1 MGGESRSGQAPPS
14 GMPSRHHDAA
24 RDSAPTDASFRGL
37 LEAAPDAM
45 IVVGAGGTI
54 SIANGQ
60 AASLFGYSREELV
73 GMRVE
78 DLVPERFA
86 DVHRGH
92 RDDYFDD
99 PHPRAMA
106 AGLDLHARRKDGS
119 EFPVEVTLSPI
130 ETGDGTLVTAAI
142 RDITGRRNAEAKFR
156 GLLEAAPDA
165 MIVVD
170 AEGSISLV
178 NAQTERMF
186 GYSRE
191 ELVGQSLERLVPA
204 YFEGG
209 SFRDASLRPIA
220 SPLDLQARSK
230 DGREFPVEV
239 NLSPLETEDGT
250 LVTAAIRDITER
262 REAEAELRHLAALV
276 GSSEE
281 AIVGETIGGTI
292 RSWNRGAERLYGYSA
307 EEVIG
312 RPVSLLVPEERR
324 QELESILERVAH
336 GERIEHHETVRRHK
350 NGADI
355 DVTLSV
361 SPVIGPDGRVDGAA
375 AISRDNTERKRY
387 EARLRFLADHDV
399 LTGLFNRRRFT
410 QELAHQIELSDRY
423 EAGGA
428 VLLLDLDNFKE
439 INDSLGH
446 GAGDEAVRAV
456 ALVLQRR
463 LRSSDIVAR
472 LGGDEFAI
480 LLPQA
485 DAESARAV
493 ASDLVQ
499 ALRSHPFFVAG
510 RRVRITT
517 SIGAAVFQPGEEHD
531 AETLL
536 ASADIAMYEAKQA
549 GRDGVSVYSP
559 ADRPQAVLEARL
571 SWPDRIRTS
580 LQTSSFSLWLQ
591 PIQDLRSGRIS
602 QFEVLVRMRNHDG
615 RPIPPGAFLAAA
627 ERSGLIVD
635 LDRWV
640 IRRAIELA
648 ARDDAFGPDTDL
660 EVNISG
666 RSIGDAELPAMIEA
680 TIAEHGVDPGRLIFE
695 VTETA
700 AIANMAEARAFASTL
715 TRLGCRFALD
725 DFGAGF
731 GSFYYLKHLPL
742 DFLKIDG
749 DFVRHLPI
757 SDVDQVLVRG
767 MVEVAR
773 GLGVKTVAEF
783 VEDQATLE
791 LLRDYGVDL
800 AQGFHV
806 GPPQPAPRS
815 GPTPPSV
822 PSAQLDAANGGPRAA
837 RSSNGR
843 RGRPR

>member
-1 MGGESRSGQAPPS
+1 
-14 GMPSRHHDAA
+14 
-24 RDSAPTDASFRGL
+24 
-37 LEAAPDAM
+37 
-45 IVVGAGGTI
+45 
-54 SIANGQ
+54 
-60 AASLFGYSREELV
+60 
-73 GMRVE
+73 
-78 DLVPERFA
+78 
-86 DVHRGH
+86 
-92 RDDYFDD
+92 
-99 PHPRAMA
+99 
-106 AGLDLHARRKDGS
+106 
-119 EFPVEVTLSPI
+119 
-130 ETGDGTLVTAAI
+130 
-142 RDITGRRNAEAKFR
+142 
-156 GLLEAAPDA
+156 

-191 ELVGQSLERLVPA
+191 ELVGQSIECLVPA

-209 SFRDASLRPIA
+209 SFRDASMHPIA
-220 SPLDLQARSK
+220 SPLDLQARRK

-262 REAEAELRHLAALV
+262 RQAEAELRHLAALV
-276 GSSEE
+276 GSSDE

-312 RPVSLLVPEERR
+312 RPVSVLVPEERR

-350 NGADI
+350 NGAAI

-387 EARLRFLADHDV
+387 EARLRFLADHDA
-399 LTGLFNRRRFT
+399 LTGLFNRRRFM

-463 LRSSDIVAR
+463 LRSSDVVAR

-485 DAESARAV
+485 DEESARAV

-517 SIGAAVFQPGEEHD
+517 SVGAAVFQPGEEHD

-536 ASADIAMYEAKQA
+536 ASADIAMYETKKA
-549 GRDGVSVYSP
+549 GRDGISVYSP

-591 PIQDLRSGRIS
+591 PIQDLRSGRIA
-602 QFEVLVRMRNHDG
+602 QFEVLVRMRDPDG
-615 RPIPPGAFLAAA
+615 GPIPPGAFLAAA

-635 LDRWV
+635 LDRWM
-640 IRRAIELA
+640 IRRSIELV
-648 ARDDAFGPDTDL
+648 AREDAFGPDTDL
-660 EVNISG
+660 EVNVSG
-666 RSIGDAELPAMIEA
+666 RSIGDTELPAMIEA

-749 DFVRHLPI
+749 DFVRHLPT
-757 SDVDQVLVRG
+757 SEVDQVLVRG

-806 GPPQPAPRS
+806 GPPRPAHRDEDVR
-815 GPTPPSV
+815 PS
-822 PSAQLDAANGGPRAA
+822 STQLRAANGGRRAT

-843 RGRPR
+843 GSRLR

>member
-14 GMPSRHHDAA
+14 GMPSRHDDAA
-24 RDSAPTDASFRGL
+24 RASVPTDASFRGL
-37 LEAAPDAM
+37 LEAAPDAL
-45 IVVGAGGTI
+45 IVVGVGGTI

-60 AASLFGYSREELV
+60 AGRLFGYSREELI

-78 DLVPERFA
+78 ELVPERFA

-92 RDDYFDD
+92 RDDYLDD
-99 PHPRAMA
+99 PRPRAMGT
-106 AGLDLHARRKDGS
+106 GLDLHARRKDGS

-130 ETGDGTLVTAAI
+130 ETA
-142 RDITGRRNAEAKFR
+142 
-156 GLLEAAPDA
+156 
-165 MIVVD
+165 
-170 AEGSISLV
+170 
-178 NAQTERMF
+178 
-186 GYSRE
+186 
-191 ELVGQSLERLVPA
+191 
-204 YFEGG
+204 
-209 SFRDASLRPIA
+209 
-220 SPLDLQARSK
+220 
-230 DGREFPVEV
+230 
-239 NLSPLETEDGT
+239 DGT

-262 REAEAELRHLAALV
+262 RQAEAELRHLAALV
-276 GSSEE
+276 GSSDE

-312 RPVSLLVPEERR
+312 RPVSLLVPVERR

-350 NGADI
+350 NGAEI

-387 EARLRFLADHDV
+387 EARLRFLADHDA
-399 LTGLFNRRRFT
+399 LTGLFNRRRFM

-463 LRSSDIVAR
+463 LRSSDVVAR

-485 DAESARAV
+485 DAESTRAV

-510 RRVRITT
+510 RRVRITA
-517 SIGAAVFQPGEEHD
+517 SVGAAVFQPGEEHD

-536 ASADIAMYEAKQA
+536 ASADIAMYETKKA
-549 GRDGVSVYSP
+549 GRDGISVYSP

-580 LQTSSFSLWLQ
+580 LQTSSFNLWLQ
-591 PIQDLRSGRIS
+591 PIQDLRSGRVS
-602 QFEVLVRMRNHDG
+602 QFEALARMRGDDG
-615 RPIPPGAFLAAA
+615 RPIPPGAFMAAA
-627 ERSGLIVD
+627 ERSGLIAD

-640 IRRAIELA
+640 IRAAIELV
-648 ARDDAFGPDTDL
+648 ARQEAFGPDNDL
-660 EVNISG
+660 EVNIYG
-666 RSIGDAELPAMIEA
+666 RSTGDSGLPAMIEA
-680 TIAEHGVDPGRLIFE
+680 MIAEYGVDPGRLIFE

-700 AIANMAEARAFASTL
+700 AIANMAEARAFAATL

-749 DFVRHLPI
+749 DFVRHLPT
-757 SDVDQVLVRG
+757 SEVDQVLVRG

-800 AQGFHV
+800 AQGFHI
-806 GPPQPAPRS
+806 GPPRPVRVDGQGPLPPAE
-815 GPTPPSV
+815 
-822 PSAQLDAANGGPRAA
+822 LDAAHDGAHAA
-837 RSSNGR
+837 RSANGR
-843 RGRPR
+843 GSSLR